1 VAAGVRSVTGAG
13 TKPGNFNFERIFMTD
28 MQLRNRLGLPTRAQR
43 VRIWARD
50 RETVFVMGAVV
61 AVALVL
67 AGALGEGLQR
77 VQNVIAR

>member
-1 VAAGVRSVTGAG
+1 
-13 TKPGNFNFERIFMTD
+13 MTD

-43 VRIWARD
+43 VRVWARD
-50 RETVFVMGAVV
+50 RETVFMLGVVV

-77 VQNVIAR
+77 TLNVLR

>member
-1 VAAGVRSVTGAG
+1 
-13 TKPGNFNFERIFMTD
+13 
-28 MQLRNRLGLPTRAQR
+28 
-43 VRIWARD
+43 
-50 RETVFVMGAVV
+50 MGAVV